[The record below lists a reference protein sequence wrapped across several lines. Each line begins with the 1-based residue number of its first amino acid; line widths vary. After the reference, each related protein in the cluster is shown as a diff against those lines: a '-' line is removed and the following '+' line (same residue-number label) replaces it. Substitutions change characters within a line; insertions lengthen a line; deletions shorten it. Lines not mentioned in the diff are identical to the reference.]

1 MVIEDQV
8 TEEAIGAAF
17 SHDASLGGD
26 GEPFLVPL
34 EHVARNAEDAIE
46 QLEAMAELPDAILL
60 DDYLPQ
66 GDISS
71 GRAVELMSWLCRRC
85 IAAELPAAE
94 WPRAVLW
101 TRADP
106 QLAYTFCALGGL
118 QVRDKRDVSGEKI
131 PVDAVWNALAGLRWQ
146 PEPFPTGLETERHR
160 APLPWMEAGWQ
171 KKAIGLELASMGV
184 TDDTMETT
192 IERIRQMPK
201 TPKEGPGR
209 PSTATMAVQA
219 AKRNGWVWVPLHWH
233 TYIPNRA
240 PLPLVVDPDA
250 HRDPLPP
257 AGPLPDRVPPARDHL
272 P

>member
-1 MVIEDQV
+1 MVIEDQIA
-8 TEEAIGAAF
+8 EEAVRAAF
-17 SHDASLGGD
+17 SDDASLGGD
-26 GEPFLVPL
+26 DEPFLLPL

-46 QLEAMAELPDAILL
+46 QLEAMTELPDAILL
-60 DDYLPQ
+60 DDYLPM

-118 QVRDKRDVSGEKI
+118 QVRDKREIGGEKI
-131 PVDAVWNALAGLRWQ
+131 PIDAIWNALAGLRWQ
-146 PEPFPTGLETERHR
+146 PEPFPTGLEAERHR

-171 KKAIGLELASMGV
+171 KKAIALKLASIGV

-192 IERIRQMPK
+192 VERIRQMPM
-201 TPKEGPGR
+201 TPREGYGR

-219 AKRNGWVWVPLHWH
+219 AKRNGWVWVPLNWH
-233 TYIPNRA
+233 AFIPSRA
-240 PLPLVVDPDA
+240 PLPLVIDPDA
-250 HRDPLPP
+250 HRAPLPP
-257 AGPLPDRVPPARDHL
+257 VGPLPARVPRPRL
-272 P
+272 R